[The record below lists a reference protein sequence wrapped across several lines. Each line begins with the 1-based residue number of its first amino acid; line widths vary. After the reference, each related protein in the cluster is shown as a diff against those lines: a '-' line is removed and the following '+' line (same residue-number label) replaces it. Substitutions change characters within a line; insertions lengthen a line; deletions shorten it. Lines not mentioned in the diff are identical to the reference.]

1 MFAKKRKKKIMFLF
15 VFQAVFLGCGS
26 MKARAQHGVNNAEGA
41 RRRSH
46 HGLLHGDD
54 LLTVDLPQSP
64 GVAFQSSLQATSGL
78 EEKTEQVDDPQSQL
92 QRKTKLRLYTFFLW
106 ALFSFFIHEF
116 RSYSARCKHINFVTT
131 QTLNL
136 FCLFLE

>member
-1 MFAKKRKKKIMFLF
+1 MQR
-15 VFQAVFLGCGS
+15 
-26 MKARAQHGVNNAEGA
+26 GA

-64 GVAFQSSLQATSGL
+64 GVAFQSSLQATPGL

-92 QRKTKLRLYTFFLW
+92 QRKTKLRLYTFFYGLCCHS
-106 ALFSFFIHEF
+106 LFTSSEVIPLAANTSVLFRLKPSTFLLFVCFWSEVVVVNFFPPHV
-116 RSYSARCKHINFVTT
+116 SCDS
-131 QTLNL
+131 
-136 FCLFLE
+136 

>member
-1 MFAKKRKKKIMFLF
+1 MFAKKKKKKIMFLF

-26 MKARAQHGVNNAEGA
+26 IKARAQHGVNNAEGA
-41 RRRSH
+41 WRRSH

-64 GVAFQSSLQATSGL
+64 RVAFQSSLQATSGL

-92 QRKTKLRLYTFFLW
+92 QRKTKLRL
-106 ALFSFFIHEF
+106 
-116 RSYSARCKHINFVTT
+116 
-131 QTLNL
+131 
-136 FCLFLE
+136 